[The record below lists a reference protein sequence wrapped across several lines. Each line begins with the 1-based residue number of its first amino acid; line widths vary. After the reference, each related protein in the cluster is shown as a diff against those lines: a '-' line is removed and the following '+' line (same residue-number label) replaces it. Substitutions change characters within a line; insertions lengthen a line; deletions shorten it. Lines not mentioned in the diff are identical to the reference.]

1 MIYTD
6 ENWKPSVTYCE
17 PNKSE
22 ETMKPTEKQ
31 LKFIEDIQEFTGK
44 VFNGNTKKEASKF
57 ISENIEQYKLEME
70 VRSPKWGYE

>member
-1 MIYTD
+1 MIYTN
-6 ENWKPSVTYCE
+6 ENWEPPVTYCE

-31 LKFIEDIQEFTGK
+31 INFIRDIQEWTGEQFTGT
-44 VFNGNTKKEASKF
+44 TKKEASKF

>member
-1 MIYTD
+1 MIITV
-6 ENWKPSVTYCE
+6 KTAVTFQL
-17 PNKSE
+17 
-22 ETMKPTEKQ
+22 PTEKQ
-31 LKFIEDIQEFTGK
+31 LKFIEDIQEFTGE